1 MALTATTIATALT
14 ALGSRVK
21 VTAAGTVAAGHFCK
35 INGELAKVMAVNGT
49 LVDLQRG
56 VRGTVAKAHGI
67 LSSFVYGTGADFA
80 AYNVGPTA
88 VADGIYTYG
97 ASGAIPVLPGTHLLT
112 SAGALTM
119 TLVDPSVS
127 EDGLK
132 MTFISVTAQTHT
144 VSNAA
149 GSGYDGGAGGSYD
162 IATFGGAIGD
172 NFTVTAAFGKW
183 ICTAAIDEWNGVTL
197 G

>member
-14 ALGSRVK
+14 AVGNRVK
-21 VTAAGTVAAGHFCK
+21 VTTAGTVAAGHFAK
-35 INGELAKVMAVNGT
+35 INGELCKVMAVNGT

-56 VRGTVAKAHGI
+56 VRGTKALAQGI
-67 LSSFVYGTGADFA
+67 LSSFVYGTAADFA
-80 AYNVGPTA
+80 ATNTGPTA

-97 ASGAIPVLPGTHLLT
+97 ASGAIPVLPGIHLLT

-119 TLVDPSVS
+119 TLADPSPA

-132 MTFISVTAQTHT
+132 MTFVSVTAQTHT

-149 GSGYDGGAGGSYD
+149 GSGFDALGASYD
-162 IATFGGAIGD
+162 VATFGGAIGD
-172 NFTVTAAFGKW
+172 NFSVVALFGKW
-183 ICTAAIDEWNGVTL
+183 ICPQAIDEWNGVTL

>member
-14 ALGSRVK
+14 ALGNRVK

-67 LSSFVYGTGADFA
+67 LSSFVYGTAADFA
-80 AYNVGPTA
+80 ATNTGPTA

-97 ASGAIPVLPGTHLLT
+97 VSGAVSVLPGLHLLT
-112 SAGALTM
+112 SGGALTM
-119 TLVDPSVS
+119 TLASPSPA
-127 EDGLK
+127 EDGMKLTI
-132 MTFISVTAQTHT
+132 MSITAQTHT

-149 GSGYDGGAGGSYD
+149 GNGFDALGASYD
-162 IATFGGAIGD
+162 VATFGGAVWD
-172 NFTVTAAFGKW
+172 NFTVMAVGGNW
-183 ICTAAIDEWNGVTL
+183 VCTHAIDEMNGVSL